1 MENRINKIMTLKDGK
16 KYIVLNQ
23 AIYKDTNYFFVVR
36 ITEDGEDVTDEFR
49 IIEEVLKDEKRY
61 IRDVRDEKMIQL
73 LSKYLK
79 PAESSNVAS

>member
-1 MENRINKIMTLKDGK
+1 MENRINKIMTLNDGK

-23 AIYKDTNYFFVVR
+23 AIYKGTNYFFVVR
-36 ITEDGEDVTDEFR
+36 LTEDESDVTDEFR

-61 IRDVRDEKMIQL
+61 IRNVEDEKMIEL

-79 PAESSNVAS
+79 PAV

>member
-16 KYIVLNQ
+16 KYVILNQ
-23 AIYKDTNYFFVVR
+23 AIYKGINYFFVVG
-36 ITEDGEDVTDEFR
+36 ITEDECDVTDEFR

-61 IRDVRDEKMIQL
+61 IRNVEDQKMIEL

-79 PAESSNVAS
+79 PAV

>member
-23 AIYKDTNYFFVVR
+23 AIYKGTNYFFVVR
-36 ITEDGEDVTDEFR
+36 ITEDENDVTDEFR
-49 IIEEVLKDEKRY
+49 IIEEVLKDDKRY
-61 IRDVRDEKMIQL
+61 IRNVEDEKMIEL

-79 PAESSNVAS
+79 PAV

>member
-1 MENRINKIMTLKDGK
+1 MTLNDGK

-23 AIYKDTNYFFVVR
+23 AIYKGTNYFFVVR
-36 ITEDGEDVTDEFR
+36 LTEDESDVTDEFR

-61 IRDVRDEKMIQL
+61 IRNVEDEKMIEL

-79 PAESSNVAS
+79 PAV